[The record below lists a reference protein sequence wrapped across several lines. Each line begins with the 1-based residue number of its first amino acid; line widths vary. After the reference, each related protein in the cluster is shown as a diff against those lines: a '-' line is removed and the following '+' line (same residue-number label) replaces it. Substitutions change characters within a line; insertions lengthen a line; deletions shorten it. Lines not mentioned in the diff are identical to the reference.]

1 MFISFQE
8 RELKNFVFPRNVCCF
23 GFEKQNKKKR
33 KKKRKKKKKM
43 SIFKVSYYF
52 KI

>member
-33 KKKRKKKKKM
+33 KKKEEKKEEDE
-43 SIFKVSYYF
+43 YF
-52 KI
+52 